1 MFQLR
6 PYFPPDFS
14 EQRFQNAPDAVCV
27 PAPFDGVAPEHYHAM
42 SIFPEYF
49 KVNGQWLL
57 AEESRMDCVAVYEN
71 GRIIVREFRLLR
83 KGDPTDGIYV
93 HPNGFREEE
102 KEKET
107 FAFRQNRSRETAF
120 SRDYDELYD
129 LLRHERDHGKIVWVM
144 GPAFAFDHDARAA
157 MAKLIENGY
166 VAGRP
171 AIGLNGGQRAGHA
184 RS

>member
-1 MFQLR
+1 MFTGR
-6 PYFPPDFS
+6 T
-14 EQRFQNAPDAVCV
+14 EDA
-27 PAPFDGVAPEHYHAM
+27 
-42 SIFPEYF
+42 
-49 KVNGQWLL
+49 
-57 AEESRMDCVAVYEN
+57 
-71 GRIIVREFRLLR
+71 
-83 KGDPTDGIYV
+83 TDGIYV

-166 VAGRP
+166 VHAILAGNAPVSYTHLDVYKRQARKDPVHIADRGDRP
-171 AIGLNGGQRAGHA
+171 RCV
-184 RS
+184 